1 MFTVIFA
8 ALVTSVKRNGKDE
21 QSDKNVWN
29 KQTASSLIWKKNI
42 KT

>member
-29 KQTASSLIWKKNI
+29 KQTASSLIWKKKM